1 MRSREG
7 VRITAHEMNDD
18 RVTPPRD
25 TVVLVAEDGSV
36 VGESSKL
43 AAHEAPGHLHL
54 AFSVVLYRP
63 DGRTLLQR
71 RALSKYHF
79 PGAWANA
86 CCSHPR
92 PGEDLVAAARSRLL
106 EELGVDCALTDI
118 GSLIYRAPC
127 ESSGLVEYELDH
139 VLVGEIDEEPRPD
152 TSEVAEV
159 RWVEPRSVLGEPPE
173 QTAPWLAPVIELAE
187 RHRGTRG
194 STRG

>member
-1 MRSREG
+1 M
-7 VRITAHEMNDD
+7 
-18 RVTPPRD
+18 TPPRD
-25 TVVLVAEDGSV
+25 TVVLVADDGSV

-43 AAHEAPGHLHL
+43 AAHESPGHLHL
-54 AFSVVLYRP
+54 AFSVVLYQP

-92 PGEDLVAAARSRLL
+92 PGEDLVAAAESRVR
-106 EELGVDCALTDI
+106 EELGVDCALQDV
-118 GSLIYRAPC
+118 GSLIYRARC

-152 TSEVAEV
+152 ASEVAEV
-159 RWVEPRSVLGEPPE
+159 RWVEPRAVLEESPE
-173 QTAPWLAPVIELAE
+173 QAAPWLAPVIELAE